1 MTRPAVSFG
10 SALAFLLIFFLAQ
23 YNAPIPLEAVIWS
36 AMLGAGLA
44 WLTIVDLRSLRLPD
58 AGTLMLTAI
67 GLMATYRLNP
77 EVLAWHA
84 LAALAAFALIALTNA
99 IYHSFRGIDGIGGG
113 DAKLLM
119 AAGAWTGPS
128 GVVTVLFGSTLA
140 ALAVS
145 AAAAL
150 LGWRINRETRLPF
163 GPFLCFAL
171 WMTWLFG
178 PVV

>member
-1 MTRPAVSFG
+1 MTRSVVSIG
-10 SALAFLLIFFLAQ
+10 SALAFLLTFALAQ
-23 YNAPIPLEAVIWS
+23 YNAPTPLEAMIWTGV
-36 AMLGAGLA
+36 LGVGLS

-58 AGTLMLTAI
+58 AGTLTLTAI
-67 GLMATYRLNP
+67 GLMGTYWLDP
-77 EVLAWHA
+77 LDLAWHA
-84 LAALAAFALIALTNA
+84 LAALGAFALIAISNA
-99 IYHSFRGIDGIGGG
+99 LYHSLRGKDGIGGG

-119 AAGAWTGPS
+119 AAGAWTGPA
-128 GVVTVLFGSTLA
+128 GVVGVLLVSTLM
-140 ALAVS
+140 ALAAF

-150 LGWRINRETRLPF
+150 LGWRIDRETRLPF